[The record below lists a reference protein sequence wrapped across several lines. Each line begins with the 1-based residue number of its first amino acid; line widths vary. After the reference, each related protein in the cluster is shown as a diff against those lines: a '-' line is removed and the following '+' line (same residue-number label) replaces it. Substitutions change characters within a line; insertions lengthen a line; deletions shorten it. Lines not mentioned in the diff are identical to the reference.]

1 MTATPK
7 LGLVC
12 ISELLKD
19 KDKKIAF
26 KTMTRK
32 QFVNMQRH
40 IAIKELSSR
49 ILHNSKITAQVII
62 HCASVGISHYR
73 VSSNLFPLI
82 TDETLDL
89 NYSDLPDLD
98 QIKKMLML
106 AGDHARKVGITVSS
120 HPDQFNVLSS
130 YTDSVVDKSIR
141 ELNHQSY
148 VLDLMGC
155 LQDHSSP
162 MCLHVSKNPN
172 FDVETIEEYC
182 HRFMT
187 NLSRCDVGV
196 QKRLVVENEDNGY
209 WNSENVFNVFGNLLP
224 CVFDNLHDSI
234 NPSARCYINDFK
246 NTWKSYTPVMHW
258 SEGINNTKSHTDYAS
273 HVPPVVSNNLDCIWE
288 VELKA
293 KDKSIVKILSENFK
307 SY

>member
-32 QFVNMQRH
+32 QFLSMQRQD
-40 IAIKELSSR
+40 AIKELSFR
-49 ILHNSKITAQVII
+49 ILHNSKITAQII
-62 HCASVGISHYR
+62 VHCASVGISHYR
-73 VSSNLFPLI
+73 VSSNLFPLV

-98 QIKKMLML
+98 QIKNMMML
-106 AGDHARKVGITVSS
+106 AGNHARKVNITISS

-148 VLDLMGC
+148 ILDLMGC
-155 LQDHSSP
+155 SQDHSSP

-172 FDVETIEEYC
+172 FDVETIEQYC
-182 HRFMT
+182 QRFMN
-187 NLSRCDVGV
+187 NLSRCDIGV

-209 WNSENVFNVFGNLLP
+209 WNSENVFKLFGNHLP
-224 CVFDNLHDSI
+224 CVFDNLHDAI
-234 NPSARCYINDFK
+234 NPSVRCYINDFK
-246 NTWKSYTPVMHW
+246 STWKSHTPVMHW
-258 SEGINNTKSHTDYAS
+258 SEGINKTKSHTDYAS
-273 HVPPVVSNNLDCIWE
+273 HVPHVVSNNLDCIWE